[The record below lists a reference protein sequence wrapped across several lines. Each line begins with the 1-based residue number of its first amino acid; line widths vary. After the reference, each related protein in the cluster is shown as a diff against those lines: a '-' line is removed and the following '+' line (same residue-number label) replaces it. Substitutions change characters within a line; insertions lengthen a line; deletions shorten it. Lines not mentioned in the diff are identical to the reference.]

1 MGVIATQYFGRTLAK
16 PVVYITSGIA
26 APVVLACRTTIRTVV
41 VIYEFIRYQVIN
53 PLLGPILVPLF
64 GDEWTQGRAAL
75 EQWLEKQRGVLG
87 RHRGNTY
94 ISAFINRCQYFLG
107 YFIAHQFYFL
117 TNLLRVVLQ
126 FDVQFNQDFQLVF

>member
-26 APVVLACRTTIRTVV
+26 APVVLACGTTIRTVV

-75 EQWLEKQRGVLG
+75 EQWLEKQRGVL
-87 RHRGNTY
+87 
-94 ISAFINRCQYFLG
+94 
-107 YFIAHQFYFL
+107 
-117 TNLLRVVLQ
+117 VVIVEILI
-126 FDVQFNQDFQLVF
+126 FQRL